1 MKPIKRSVC
10 MEIKGITNLVLQEL
24 NIAKGRP
31 PLPGTMMQKLFLGY
45 LDANRDRD
53 VYQKDLEATFHIR
66 RSTASGIL
74 QIMVRDGLLVREPV
88 EGDARLKRLVL
99 TPIAQ
104 EQLSQMQQDLL
115 RVENKATAALTKQ
128 ELETLFTLLDKVRGS
143 LAPGK
148 EEPFID

>member
-1 MKPIKRSVC
+1 MKLIKRSVC
-10 MEIKGITNLVLQEL
+10 MEIKGINNLVHQEL
-24 NIAKGRP
+24 NNAKGRP
-31 PLPGTMMQKLFLGY
+31 PHPGTMMQKLFLGY

>member
-1 MKPIKRSVC
+1 MKLIKRSVC
-10 MEIKGITNLVLQEL
+10 MEIKGINNLVHQEL
-24 NIAKGRP
+24 NNAKGRP
-31 PLPGTMMQKLFLGY
+31 PHPGTMMQKLFIGY
-45 LDANRDRD
+45 LDAHRDRD

>member
-10 MEIKGITNLVLQEL
+10 MEIKCINNLVHQEL
-24 NIAKGRP
+24 NNAKGRP
-31 PLPGTMMQKLFLGY
+31 PHPGTMMQKLFLGY
-45 LDANRDRD
+45 LDAHRDRD
-53 VYQKDLEATFHIR
+53 VYQKDLESAFHIR

>member
-1 MKPIKRSVC
+1 MMSPL
-10 MEIKGITNLVLQEL
+10 NLAFV
-24 NIAKGRP
+24 GD
-31 PLPGTMMQKLFLGY
+31 G
-45 LDANRDRD
+45 
-53 VYQKDLEATFHIR
+53 VY
-66 RSTASGIL
+66 
-74 QIMVRDGLLVREPV
+74 GLLVREPV

>member
-1 MKPIKRSVC
+1 MKLIKRSVC
-10 MEIKGITNLVLQEL
+10 MEIKGINNLVHQEL
-24 NIAKGRP
+24 NNAKGRP
-31 PLPGTMMQKLFLGY
+31 PHPGTMMQKLFLGY
-45 LDANRDRD
+45 LDAHWDRD

>member
-1 MKPIKRSVC
+1 MKLIKRSVC
-10 MEIKGITNLVLQEL
+10 MEIKGINNLVHQEL
-24 NIAKGRP
+24 NNAKGRP
-31 PLPGTMMQKLFLGY
+31 PHPGTMMQKLFLGY
-45 LDANRDRD
+45 LDAHRDRD
-53 VYQKDLEATFHIR
+53 VYQTDLEATFHIR

>member
-1 MKPIKRSVC
+1 MKLIKRSVC
-10 MEIKGITNLVLQEL
+10 MEIKGINNLVHQEL
-24 NIAKGRP
+24 NNAKGRP
-31 PLPGTMMQKLFLGY
+31 PHPGTMMQKLFLGY
-45 LDANRDRD
+45 LDAHRDRD

-104 EQLSQMQQDLL
+104 EQISQMQQDLL

>member
-1 MKPIKRSVC
+1 MKLIKRSVC
-10 MEIKGITNLVLQEL
+10 MEIKGINNLVHQEL
-24 NIAKGRP
+24 NNAKGRP
-31 PLPGTMMQKLFLGY
+31 PHPGTMMQKLFLGY
-45 LDANRDRD
+45 LDAHRDRD

-143 LAPGK
+143 LAPDK

>member
-1 MKPIKRSVC
+1 MKLIKRSVC
-10 MEIKGITNLVLQEL
+10 MEIKGINNLVHQEL
-24 NIAKGRP
+24 NNAKGRP
-31 PLPGTMMQKLFLGY
+31 PHPGTMMQKMFLGY
-45 LDANRDRD
+45 LDAHRDRD

>member
-1 MKPIKRSVC
+1 MKLIKRSVC
-10 MEIKGITNLVLQEL
+10 MEIKGINNLVHQEL
-24 NIAKGRP
+24 NNAKGRP
-31 PLPGTMMQKLFLGY
+31 PHPGTMMQKLFLGY
-45 LDANRDRD
+45 LDAHRDRD
-53 VYQKDLEATFHIR
+53 IYQKDLEATFHIR

>member
-1 MKPIKRSVC
+1 MKLIKRSVC
-10 MEIKGITNLVLQEL
+10 MEIKGINNLDHQEL
-24 NIAKGRP
+24 NNAKGRP
-31 PLPGTMMQKLFLGY
+31 PHPGTMMQKLFLGY
-45 LDANRDRD
+45 LDAHRDRD

>member
-1 MKPIKRSVC
+1 MYKLP
-10 MEIKGITNLVLQEL
+10 
-24 NIAKGRP
+24 A
-31 PLPGTMMQKLFLGY
+31 PLIHKKFSFSGCSYGTFRLHF
-45 LDANRDRD
+45 R
-53 VYQKDLEATFHIR
+53 H
-66 RSTASGIL
+66 STASGIL
-74 QIMVRDGLLVREPV
+74 QIMLRDGLLVREPV

>member
-1 MKPIKRSVC
+1 MKLIKRSVC
-10 MEIKGITNLVLQEL
+10 MEIKCINNLVHQEL
-24 NIAKGRP
+24 NNAH
-31 PLPGTMMQKLFLGY
+31 
-45 LDANRDRD
+45 RDRD

>member
-1 MKPIKRSVC
+1 LKLIKRSVC
-10 MEIKGITNLVLQEL
+10 MEIKGINNLVHQEL
-24 NIAKGRP
+24 NNAKGRP
-31 PLPGTMMQKLFLGY
+31 PHPGTMMQKLFLGY
-45 LDANRDRD
+45 LDAHRDRD

>member
-10 MEIKGITNLVLQEL
+10 MEIKGINNLVHQEL
-24 NIAKGRP
+24 NNAKGRP
-31 PLPGTMMQKLFLGY
+31 PHPGTMMQKLFLGY
-45 LDANRDRD
+45 LDAHRDRD

-115 RVENKATAALTKQ
+115 QVENKATAALTKQ
-128 ELETLFTLLDKVRGS
+128 ELEALFTLLDKVRGS

>member
-1 MKPIKRSVC
+1 MKLIKRSVC
-10 MEIKGITNLVLQEL
+10 MEIKGINNLVHQEL
-24 NIAKGRP
+24 NNAKGRP
-31 PLPGTMMQKLFLGY
+31 PHPGTMMQKLFLGY
-45 LDANRDRD
+45 LDAHRGRD

>member
-1 MKPIKRSVC
+1 MKLIKRSVC
-10 MEIKGITNLVLQEL
+10 MEIKGINNLVHQEL
-24 NIAKGRP
+24 NNAKGRP
-31 PLPGTMMQKLFLGY
+31 PHPGTMMQKLFLGY
-45 LDANRDRD
+45 LDAHRDRD

-99 TPIAQ
+99 TSIAQ

-115 RVENKATAALTKQ
+115 RVDNKATAALTKQ

>member
-1 MKPIKRSVC
+1 MKLIKRSVC
-10 MEIKGITNLVLQEL
+10 MEIKGINNLVHQEL
-24 NIAKGRP
+24 NNAKGRP
-31 PLPGTMMQKLFLGY
+31 PHPGTMMQKLFLGY
-45 LDANRDRD
+45 LDAHRDRD

-148 EEPFID
+148 EEPFIA

>member
-1 MKPIKRSVC
+1 
-10 MEIKGITNLVLQEL
+10 MEIKGINNLVHQEL
-24 NIAKGRP
+24 NNAKGRP
-31 PLPGTMMQKLFLGY
+31 PHPGTMMQKLFLGY
-45 LDANRDRD
+45 LDAHRDRD

-88 EGDARLKRLVL
+88 KGDARLKRLVL

>member
-10 MEIKGITNLVLQEL
+10 MEIKGINNLVHQEL
-24 NIAKGRP
+24 NNAKGRP
-31 PLPGTMMQKLFLGY
+31 PHPGTMMQKLFLGY

>member
-1 MKPIKRSVC
+1 MKLIKRSVC
-10 MEIKGITNLVLQEL
+10 MEIKGINNLVHQEL
-24 NIAKGRP
+24 NNAKGRLP
-31 PLPGTMMQKLFLGY
+31 HPGTMMQKLFLGY
-45 LDANRDRD
+45 LDAHRDRD

>member
-1 MKPIKRSVC
+1 MKLIKRSVC
-10 MEIKGITNLVLQEL
+10 MEIKGINNLVHQEL
-24 NIAKGRP
+24 INAKGRP
-31 PLPGTMMQKLFLGY
+31 PHPGTMMQKLFLGY
-45 LDANRDRD
+45 LDAHRDRD
-53 VYQKDLEATFHIR
+53 VYQKDLEAAFHIR

>member
-1 MKPIKRSVC
+1 MKLIKRSVC
-10 MEIKGITNLVLQEL
+10 MEIKGINNLVHQEL
-24 NIAKGRP
+24 NNAKGRP
-31 PLPGTMMQKLFLGY
+31 PHPGTMMQKLFLGY
-45 LDANRDRD
+45 LDAHRDRD

-115 RVENKATAALTKQ
+115 RMENKATAALTKQ

>member
-1 MKPIKRSVC
+1 MKLIKRSVC
-10 MEIKGITNLVLQEL
+10 MEIKGINNLVHQEL
-24 NIAKGRP
+24 NNAKGRP
-31 PLPGTMMQKLFLGY
+31 PHPGTMMQKLFLGY
-45 LDANRDRD
+45 LDAHRDRD

-115 RVENKATAALTKQ
+115 RVENKATAALTKP